1 MFEYFG
7 MKNSQSVINFQQ
19 FKQILSPR
27 YSVPFEKQ
35 QLVKSS
41 DVSILVLLEQ
51 MVDAIVNN
59 FYTISSKRQ

>member
-7 MKNSQSVINFQQ
+7 MKNSQLVINFQQ

-59 FYTISSKRQ
+59 FFTISSKRQ

>member
-1 MFEYFG
+1 